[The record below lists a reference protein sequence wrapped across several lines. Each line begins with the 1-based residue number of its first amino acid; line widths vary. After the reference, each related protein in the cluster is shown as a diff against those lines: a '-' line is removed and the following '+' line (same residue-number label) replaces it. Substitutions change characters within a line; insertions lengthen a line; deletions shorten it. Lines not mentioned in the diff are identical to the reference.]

1 MADQLR
7 EAIVTGSLRPGDRLP
22 IEPELSTIF
31 GVSRSTIREALRLLS
46 SQDLVSTSRGINGGT
61 FVMAADPAKLREY
74 LTTRLGL
81 LSGAQVISIRELL
94 EAREMFEVPA
104 ARLAA
109 RLRTDD
115 ELDELTACV
124 EEETLLAERGADLE
138 PHRAFHSLVL
148 KAAKNQ
154 LLPLTVEPIF
164 QVLRTRFLRPAA
176 PGRFW
181 RETAHDH
188 AQILRHIRA
197 GDEDAAATAMRH
209 HLEQLS
215 QVYVDPG
222 VEPVAEPLTAL
233 ASRPAGG
240 RAFG

>member
-81 LSGAQVISIRELL
+81 LSGAQVISVRELL

-109 RLRTDD
+109 RLRSED

-124 EEETLLAERGADLE
+124 TEESALAERGGDFE

-148 KAAKNQ
+148 KAARNQ

-164 QVLRTRFLRPAA
+164 QVLRTRFLRPPA
-176 PGRFW
+176 PAQFW

-188 AQILRHIRA
+188 AQILRHIRS
-197 GDEDAAATAMRH
+197 GDEEGAAVAMRQ
-209 HLEQLS
+209 HLDRLART
-215 QVYVDPG
+215 YVDLH
-222 VEPVAEPLTAL
+222 VEPAVDPLTAL
-233 ASRPAGG
+233 SSRPAGG
-240 RAFG
+240 RPFS